1 MYNAVYNALT
11 TMEQEPARFR
21 LKFKLPS
28 GLEFEA
34 EGSKD
39 FVLSER
45 DKFLEKEIAPA
56 QAKLA
61 DGTLPERTHTADKP
75 AAIETPGTA
84 GILDLM
90 PPKSIEKAGD
100 VWQKIAVIKN
110 NITVLK
116 TKHPQIAAQEAAL
129 IIAGVTRALC
139 DIQPIPALTLSK
151 SLRKS
156 GYITGRLDRLLTHEI
171 SSGRMM
177 PVGTKRNR
185 AYHLSDKGLAR
196 AYILA
201 EKLAEKIPQQTPPA
215 PEA

>member
-1 MYNAVYNALT
+1 
-11 TMEQEPARFR
+11 MEQEPTRFR

-39 FVLSER
+39 FVLAER
-45 DKFLEKEIAPA
+45 DKFLDREITAE
-56 QAKLA
+56 LA
-61 DGTLPERTHTADKP
+61 GPKATATKQPPTADK
-75 AAIETPGTA
+75 ATESTVPGVGEA
-84 GILDLM
+84 LELM

-100 VWQKIAVIKN
+100 VWLKISSIKN

-116 TKHPQIAAQEAAL
+116 VKHPQIAAQEAAL

-156 GYITGRLDRLLTHEI
+156 GYITGRLDRLLAHEI
-171 SSGRMM
+171 SAGRVM

-201 EKLAEKIPQQTPPA
+201 EKLAEKIPQPTPIIR